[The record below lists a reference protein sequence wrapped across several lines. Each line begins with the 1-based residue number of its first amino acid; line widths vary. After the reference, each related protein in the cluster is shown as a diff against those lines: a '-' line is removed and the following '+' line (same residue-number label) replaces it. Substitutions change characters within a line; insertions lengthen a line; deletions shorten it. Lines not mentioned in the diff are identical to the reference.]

1 MRPTV
6 ISSTLEIGPYDEAFT
21 LIVEPWADEF
31 VIHPGQQC
39 AVVAHHPSVTPGFG
53 ASLANG
59 ALIVWVNDSGATFSF
74 LRDGVVEYETDNQ
87 IPPIP

>member
-1 MRPTV
+1 MN
-6 ISSTLEIGPYDEAFT
+6 SSTLEISPYDESFT

-39 AVVAHHPSVTPGFG
+39 AVIAHHPSITPRFG
-53 ASLANG
+53 ASLAQG

-74 LRDGVVEYETDNQ
+74 IRDGVAEYETDNA